1 MGPILKRQ
9 SFNFQVLI
17 WLSGLFFCLNA
28 QAASHSE
35 TTKEVSPEIQAI
47 VQKAAKKH
55 DFSAEMKQI
64 VAMKSKASPSLI
76 HVFQE
81 ANRPWQERWFAAM
94 ALSKFPTKENKEVLI
109 KGSKDTLS
117 VMRSVSVQALA
128 VFDEEDSTK
137 AIQEAMNDSSLLV
150 RDSAVKSLAKLKD
163 RGAVDLLSKEL
174 FEKRNYY
181 RGQPIFG
188 IRENIIHAL
197 GEIGSMKGVDPLMKI
212 FQEPNPKMQALAC
225 TSLEKIVK
233 PDDLQSKKN
242 ITAKCPDYW
251 LEWQKAQSTT
261 AKK

>member
-17 WLSGLFFCLNA
+17 WLVGLFFCLNA
-28 QAASHSE
+28 QGASDAK
-35 TTKEVSPEIQAI
+35 TVSPEIQTI

-64 VAMKSKASPSLI
+64 TAMKSSKAVPSLVSI
-76 HVFQE
+76 YQD
-81 ANRPWQERWFAAM
+81 ANRTWQERWFAAM
-94 ALSKFPTKENKEVLI
+94 AISKFPSKENKEVLI
-109 KGSKDTLS
+109 KGTKDALS
-117 VMRSVSVQALA
+117 IIRSVSVQALA
-128 VFDEEDSTK
+128 AFDEDDSNK
-137 AIQEAMNDSSLLV
+137 AIQESVNDSSLLV
-150 RDSAVKSLAKLKD
+150 RDSAVKSLGKVRD
-163 RGAVDLLSKEL
+163 RASVETLTKEL

-188 IRENIIHAL
+188 IRENIIQAL
-197 GEIGSMKGVDPLMKI
+197 GEIGSMKAVDPLMKI
-212 FQEPNPKMQALAC
+212 FQEPNPKIQALAC

-233 PDDLQSKKN
+233 PEDLQSKKN

-251 LEWQKAQSTT
+251 LAWHKDQSAPA